1 MKRILLTI
9 LAAVAVQASLM
20 AQEPGVYNSQ
30 FFGRTTY
37 YGTARSI
44 ALGGAMTAL
53 GGDLGSVTYNPA
65 GSAVNYYSQITITPA
80 LSVAVSNSSY
90 SPLNDG
96 NYGPMERGSRTAF
109 KLPNIGFNLVMY
121 PESVDWLSAMTFG
134 IIANSTD
141 SYLGRSVAGGTNGAT
156 TFLGHLAA
164 AASHFPNE
172 SFLTAAYHA
181 GQFDSFGPDG
191 EYGYIGANEFL
202 PASGKYPYTPAPLN
216 QTAIFEEKG
225 HKTDIIFNLG
235 FNASDVVYFGFNLG
249 TPTLRYRADQI
260 FKESSGDN
268 VMAFPVGFGDEGST
282 YYVSSENCLETTI
295 KATGIYAGF
304 GFIWLPTKNLR
315 VGASIKSPTLF
326 SVTADAYSYAKVDFQ
341 DSKFSDSASDGPVK
355 WRYDLSTPYVVNTG
369 LALTFPGIG
378 LLSLDYEMSDYSVM
392 RYSEH
397 IEYSSSYS
405 DPYSYAN
412 RVSKQFLGVSHSLR
426 AGLEVKPVPELAI
439 RAGYSFITC
448 PEKFYKGSDG
458 KVINS
463 SNYSGEVLSN
473 GSYYNEPT
481 HFISTGLGYSSP
493 NSFFA
498 DFALRLSAFHQ
509 IGYYPY
515 VYGAY
520 TPYDANG
527 NQLAASEPDV
537 LYKRSVIDA
546 VLTFGWRF

>member
-1 MKRILLTI
+1 MKRIFLTI
-9 LAAVAVQASLM
+9 AAAVAVQASLM
-20 AQEPGVYNSQ
+20 AQEPDTYNSQ

-65 GSAVNYYSQITITPA
+65 GSAVNHYSQFTITPA
-80 LSVAVSNSSY
+80 VSVAVSNSSY

-96 NYGPMERGSRTAF
+96 NYGPMERASRAAF
-109 KLPNIGFNLVMY
+109 KLPNLGFNLVMDTPDSY
-121 PESVDWLSAMTFG
+121 WLSTVTFG
-134 IIANSTD
+134 VIANSTD
-141 SYLGRSVAGGTNGAT
+141 TYLGRSIAGGANGT
-156 TFLGHLAA
+156 TSFLGHLAA

-172 SFLTAAYHA
+172 SFLTAAYNA

-216 QTAIFEEKG
+216 QTATFEEKG
-225 HKTDIIFNLG
+225 HKTDIIFNMG
-235 FNASDVVYFGFNLG
+235 FNASDVFYFGFNLG
-249 TPTLRYRADQI
+249 VPTLKYRADQI
-260 FKESSGDN
+260 FAESSGDN
-268 VMAFPVGFGDEGST
+268 VMAFPVGFGDKGST

-295 KATGIYAGF
+295 KATGVYAGF
-304 GFIWLPTKNLR
+304 GVIWLPAKNLR
-315 VGASIKSPTLF
+315 VGASFKSPTIF
-326 SVTADAYSYAKVDFQ
+326 SVTADVDSYAKVDFQ
-341 DSKFSDSASDGPVK
+341 DSKFSDSASEGPVE
-355 WRYDLSTPYVVNTG
+355 WIYDLTTPYVVNTG
-369 LALTFPGIG
+369 VALTFPGIG
-378 LLSLDYEMSDYSVM
+378 LLSLDYELSDYSVM

-397 IEYSSSYS
+397 IRYSSYS

-412 RVSKQFLGVSHSLR
+412 ILNKKFLGISHSLR

-448 PEKFYKGSDG
+448 PEKFYKDSDG

-463 SNYSGEVLSN
+463 SNYTGYVLPK

-481 HFISTGLGYSSP
+481 HFFSAGLGYSSP
-493 NSFFA
+493 GSFFA
-498 DFALRLSAFHQ
+498 DFALRLTAFHQ
-509 IGYYPY
+509 VGYYPY